1 MKSRAINPSNYG
13 WIEAKLDETEI
24 DLIWNQINET
34 KGKDM
39 KYTLV
44 GQIDKSFEFF
54 DSDDRYIEEC
64 IVKPLVNQYGQEF
77 SHDHTPIPINDTFR
91 PYLRN
96 LWVNYQG
103 ENEYNP
109 VHNHHGLYSFVIWLR
124 QPVSYKE
131 NAKHYTSKNASDSFN
146 CTFGFQYI
154 NTMGVIESYLYKL
167 DPTYEGTML
176 LFPSKLLHHVN
187 PFYNSDQQRVSVS
200 GNIFLGKP
208 DE

>member
-13 WIEAKLDETEI
+13 WIEARLDETEI

-54 DSDDRYIEEC
+54 DSDDHYIEEC
-64 IVKPLVNQYGQEF
+64 ILKPLVNQYGQEF
-77 SHDHTPIPINDTFR
+77 SHDLTPIPINDTFR
-91 PYLRN
+91 PYLKD

-109 VHNHHGLYSFVIWLR
+109 IHNHGGLYSFVIWLR
-124 QPVSYKE
+124 QPVSYRE

-200 GNIFLGKP
+200 GNILLKEP